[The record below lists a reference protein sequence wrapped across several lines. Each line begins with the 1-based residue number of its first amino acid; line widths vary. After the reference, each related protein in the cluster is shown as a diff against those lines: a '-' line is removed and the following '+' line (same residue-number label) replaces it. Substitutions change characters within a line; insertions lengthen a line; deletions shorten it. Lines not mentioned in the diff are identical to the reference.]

1 MSGMDISTITVD
13 SGTGKAVFVEGQRS
27 PVDHIPFI
35 DRQATQ
41 TLLPLNYIVQSA
53 NGYFP
58 LSTRLTHGTR
68 FNLPETHRKNST
80 KVLQEECFLVV
91 RLHLSDVEQLL
102 GLKALG
108 ESMGVDYVGSLFE
121 ALESTDLHRAMN
133 KDLHNYWYN
142 TQHPDFENSIH
153 GKHTIDLVLPYS
165 YKAGRSSV
173 FRAMVPKHWAMIL
186 FGRLSDE
193 VEYLPTQDGL
203 DRLDRHL
210 EALELP
216 ESLLKDPSGYCGFF
230 RPCKKRE
237 VCKKIH
243 PDELE
248 QGSDQM
254 FEVHYDAKYKT
265 VNTALQNK
273 IQCYQ
278 CGVFFSSRRGLFGH
292 LTQVHGMTDAT
303 WKQEHPL
310 EPFISVRKLVQ
321 PPTPRPGFDARLLGP
336 EDCEGEIRSI
346 ECMVQLTNHRASET
360 SGTYLTKPKINLPKW
375 LQSSLKPFATTGS
388 VQRPVHLFR
397 VKFLWHSPTLHRER
411 TPHRQA
417 TVLPTKWSA
426 TAPHHPQT
434 QPIEAIG
441 TWDGKSN
448 HLFFDP
454 HDNDSFFGWPQQGIG
469 PDMIVLASFEIK

>member
-153 GKHTIDLVLPYS
+153 GKHTIDLVCHTS
-165 YKAGRSSV
+165 
-173 FRAMVPKHWAMIL
+173 
-186 FGRLSDE
+186 
-193 VEYLPTQDGL
+193 T
-203 DRLDRHL
+203 
-210 EALELP
+210 
-216 ESLLKDPSGYCGFF
+216 
-230 RPCKKRE
+230 
-237 VCKKIH
+237 
-243 PDELE
+243 
-248 QGSDQM
+248 
-254 FEVHYDAKYKT
+254 
-265 VNTALQNK
+265 
-273 IQCYQ
+273 
-278 CGVFFSSRRGLFGH
+278 
-292 LTQVHGMTDAT
+292 
-303 WKQEHPL
+303 
-310 EPFISVRKLVQ
+310 
-321 PPTPRPGFDARLLGP
+321 RPG
-336 EDCEGEIRSI
+336 
-346 ECMVQLTNHRASET
+346 
-360 SGTYLTKPKINLPKW
+360 
-375 LQSSLKPFATTGS
+375 
-388 VQRPVHLFR
+388 
-397 VKFLWHSPTLHRER
+397 
-411 TPHRQA
+411 
-417 TVLPTKWSA
+417 
-426 TAPHHPQT
+426 
-434 QPIEAIG
+434 
-441 TWDGKSN
+441 
-448 HLFFDP
+448 
-454 HDNDSFFGWPQQGIG
+454 
-469 PDMIVLASFEIK
+469 